1 MRLDS
6 YERSVSFIKKN
17 SNKFFLTYI
26 WNIFLQNNIAVCV
39 CVCMSSAIYSVYH
52 VRGLQVF

>member
-39 CVCMSSAIYSVYH
+39 CMSSAIYSVYY